1 MNNLTVLI
9 FFSRKQEKLDSK
21 EIVNEDILPGNTEET
36 ETDTEFMC
44 GTSFTDTLSESS
56 PQLSQKRN
64 QEYKNIKSNCKVDII
79 QPKLLNNSQKL
90 SPVDSGLT
98 TTSQLASEQYI
109 NIFNRY
115 QVF

>member
-1 MNNLTVLI
+1 
-9 FFSRKQEKLDSK
+9 
-21 EIVNEDILPGNTEET
+21 
-36 ETDTEFMC
+36 MC

-79 QPKLLNNSQKL
+79 QPKLQQKL
-90 SPVDSGLT
+90 SSVDSGLT